1 MNGYFFLIIII
12 GLAGLIVQARLQSV
26 INKYSKKM
34 FAGGMTGR
42 EVAEKMLYDN
52 GIRDVK
58 VVAARGMLTDNYN
71 PRTKTIN
78 LSENVYN
85 SNSVAAAAIAAHECG
100 HAVQHAYGYGPLQ
113 MRSALVPVISF
124 TSMWSVWVVIIGLT
138 IIRTMPAVFWIGI
151 SMIALSA
158 IFSVITLP
166 VEYNAS
172 ARAVA
177 WLEKSGT
184 LNQTQLDE
192 AKEALSWAARTYLV
206 AAISSIAILIY
217 YLGLGSRRS

>member
-1 MNGYFFLIIII
+1 
-12 GLAGLIVQARLQSV
+12 
-26 INKYSKKM
+26 
-34 FAGGMTGR
+34 
-42 EVAEKMLYDN
+42 
-52 GIRDVK
+52 
-58 VVAARGMLTDNYN
+58 
-71 PRTKTIN
+71 
-78 LSENVYN
+78 
-85 SNSVAAAAIAAHECG
+85 
-100 HAVQHAYGYGPLQ
+100 
-113 MRSALVPVISF
+113 
-124 TSMWSVWVVIIGLT
+124 LT

-151 SMIALSA
+151 AMIALSA